1 MLYLHIYSIYSTV
14 TSVIGHTFNISVVN
28 REHMGE
34 YTCVADNGVPPRAL
48 KRVKLEVKCKYS
60 DICTYTFMCVFVN
73 LFVYL
78 FYQEK
83 IVFQFLLSFE
93 YVIK

>member
-1 MLYLHIYSIYSTV
+1 M

-60 DICTYTFMCVFVN
+60 DIHIHLCM
-73 LFVYL
+73 YL
-78 FYQEK
+78 
-83 IVFQFLLSFE
+83 
-93 YVIK
+93 